1 MNKNTITPEFVYKTF
16 EELDI
21 DIQEGIESGSEDWM
35 DVVSHL
41 ISKDAY
47 NNSTFTE
54 EDHEYIMEFIGVVE
68 EMGIELC

>member
-16 EELDI
+16 EELEF

-47 NNSTFTE
+47 NDSTFTE